1 MKAFSVAIKAYKEF
15 PRDRRALAFLLLFP
29 IIFVL
34 VFGSATFGV
43 GQLNAPHRIAFL
55 NEDEGAWIVNNTTL
69 EFHNFGDEFASRM
82 ENATYENS
90 TTHVFDVFRI
100 PRAEADA
107 QIANRNLSAIVTIPA
122 NFSAGVRAQINQTI
136 YTTVSTALV
145 KAILSGNLSGN
156 GTGGPSFG
164 NYTMPTLEAKV
175 TATVVVEGDFTYS
188 EFATSQAYVQGFVT
202 GWIDGLTRYAT
213 QEVLKRLPPELQQEV
228 DTGSHIDA
236 RTHGVPGTEEF
247 HVFDWMAPGLFVF
260 ATILVALA
268 VTSWV
273 AREVEGGNLERL
285 KLSRMTT
292 GDFLVGLLIP
302 WASLGALQVVLLFGT
317 ALLMGFHWQG
327 GLWAIFIAIG
337 IGTLSATASVALG
350 LLLVCFIKSERQ
362 ATSIGPL
369 IIIPIAFLT
378 EAFFPISFTPL
389 VEGSPWGQAVRA
401 MRGLLTFN
409 LPLSSVAESVMWM
422 AVQTAILFA
431 VAILV
436 FRRTRLVAE

>member
-1 MKAFSVAIKAYKEF
+1 MKALRVSVKAYKEF

-29 IIFVL
+29 VIFVL

-43 GQLNAPHRIAFL
+43 GQLTAPHAVALI
-55 NEDEGAWIVNNTTL
+55 NEDEGAWILNNTTL
-69 EFHNFGDEFASRM
+69 EFHNFGEEFIGVM
-82 ENATYENS
+82 ENSTYENS
-90 TTHVFDVFRI
+90 TTPVFLVTKVNRS
-100 PRAEADA
+100 EADKR
-107 QIANRNLSAIVTIPA
+107 IASRNLSAIVTIPP
-122 NFSAGVRAQINQTI
+122 NFSGGVRAQINQTI

-145 KAILSGNLSGN
+145 RAVAAGNF
-156 GTGGPSFG
+156 TGGNTTGFG
-164 NYTMPTLEAKV
+164 NYTLPTLEANV
-175 TATVVVEGDFTYS
+175 TATVVIEGDFTYS
-188 EFATSQAYVQGFVT
+188 EFATSQAYVQGFV
-202 GWIDGLTRYAT
+202 DGFVGAVTAIAT
-213 QEVLKRLPPELQQEV
+213 DEVLKRLPPPLQQEV

-236 RTHGVPGTEEF
+236 RTYGVPGTEEF
-247 HVFDWMAPGLFVF
+247 QVFDWMAPGLFVF

-268 VTSWV
+268 VTVWV

-292 GDFLVGLLIP
+292 ADFLVGLLVP
-302 WASLGALQVVLLFGT
+302 WASLGALQVVLLFAT
-317 ALLMGFHWQG
+317 SLLMGFSWQG
-327 GLWAIFIAIG
+327 GAGALLLAVG

-350 LLLVCFIKSERQ
+350 LLLVSFVKSERQ

-401 MRGLLTFN
+401 MRGMLTFG
-409 LPLSSVAESVMWM
+409 LPAGDIAQAVGWM

-431 VAILV
+431 VAVVV

>member
-1 MKAFSVAIKAYKEF
+1 MKAISVAVKAYKEF

-29 IIFVL
+29 IIFVV

-43 GQLNAPHRIAFL
+43 GQLTAPHRIAVI
-55 NEDEGAWIVNNTTL
+55 NEDEGAWIVNGTTV
-69 EFHNFGDEFASRM
+69 EFHNFGAEFIALM
-82 ENATYENS
+82 EGATYENS
-90 TTHVFDVFRI
+90 TTHVFEVFNLS
-100 PRAEADA
+100 RAEAERH
-107 QIANRNLSAIVTIPA
+107 IANRNMSAMVTIPA
-122 NFSAGVRAQINQTI
+122 NFSAGVRAQVNQTI

-145 KAILSGNLSGN
+145 KAILSGNYTGN
-156 GTGGPSFG
+156 GTGFG
-164 NYTMPTLEAKV
+164 NYTMPTLEANV

-202 GWIDGLTRYAT
+202 GFVDGITRYAT
-213 QEVLKRLPPELQQEV
+213 DEVLKVLPPELQQEV

-236 RTHGVPGTEEF
+236 RTRGVPGTEEF

-268 VTSWV
+268 VTTWV

-292 GDFLVGLLIP
+292 ADYLVGLLIP

-327 GLWAIFIAIG
+327 GAWAIILAIG

-378 EAFFPISFTPL
+378 EAFFPISFTLL

-401 MRGLLTFN
+401 MRGMLTFG
-409 LPLSSVAESVMWM
+409 LPLSATAESVGWM
-422 AVQTAILFA
+422 ALQTAVLFA
-431 VAILV
+431 VAIVV
-436 FRRTRLVAE
+436 FKRTRLRAD